1 MISTGKTDN
10 PAARLFL
17 SLVLLLFLAG
27 GCAKKPWQEDLGP
40 DRGKAVEQVFRR
52 MQQRDAACLPCLDG
66 NAVMSMKNHLETRS
80 LSGYIQT
87 MLPDSIKFIA
97 SNPLG
102 QPLFAVTTDGLDF
115 TTLNT
120 SKRTAMSGRLASYAL
135 LHDIP
140 PAFFSGSWGEWL
152 TGRIDQGRQESLS
165 FRADGEG
172 RGTWVSFSTTLGG
185 NETTTHLLV
194 DIDQSLLL
202 TRILED
208 GKGRILA
215 EITYGEWEEV
225 GGCRQ
230 PAQITMRQLA
240 FGGEIS
246 LGLTDLQANET
257 CRERDFVLPIPAG
270 FTRRLLP

>member
-1 MISTGKTDN
+1 
-10 PAARLFL
+10 
-17 SLVLLLFLAG
+17 
-27 GCAKKPWQEDLGP
+27 
-40 DRGKAVEQVFRR
+40 
-52 MQQRDAACLPCLDG
+52 
-66 NAVMSMKNHLETRS
+66 
-80 LSGYIQT
+80 

-185 NETTTHLLV
+185 NETTTHLLI